1 MRSLS
6 LVLGFALVLAASAA
20 RPQVVVSP
28 PAGSPLP
35 KTALDACKVG
45 CIGYSPSTRAWL
57 CPFVTGS
64 GRRTALTGEESMVC
78 SLQLIRERSVL
89 ADLVMYVM
97 NPLPRERPDLALP
110 FEQVLTIAP
119 PDLAPVTVHELLPGR
134 ELPLPNTRHVLRLD
148 LAATSKPTPGG
159 HLTLTLNLL
168 CNRNREVAPPAGP
181 PANPRNHAP
190 IPNLRTPPLPAKR
203 NEVALFKSRCH
214 VIDVF
219 RIVFGPDPTQI
230 GVIEISSMYC
240 DDFASDSDRRQVYG
254 IDLGKSCTAS
264 ASEGRSPRP

>member
-1 MRSLS
+1 M
-6 LVLGFALVLAASAA
+6 
-20 RPQVVVSP
+20 
-28 PAGSPLP
+28 
-35 KTALDACKVG
+35 
-45 CIGYSPSTRAWL
+45 
-57 CPFVTGS
+57 
-64 GRRTALTGEESMVC
+64 
-78 SLQLIRERSVL
+78 
-89 ADLVMYVM
+89 
-97 NPLPRERPDLALP
+97 
-110 FEQVLTIAP
+110 
-119 PDLAPVTVHELLPGR
+119 TVHELQPGR

-214 VIDVF
+214 VIDIF

-230 GVIEISSMYC
+230 GVIEINSMYC
-240 DDFASDSDRRQVYG
+240 GDSYSDSDRRRFYG
-254 IDLGKSCTAS
+254 IDLGNSCA
-264 ASEGRSPRP
+264 AAANKGK